1 MKEMIADYMEKGFL
15 ENIVDMFRRDNDLYA
30 IIGDLIG
37 DERSRVRIGA
47 AALVE
52 TLMEEGMEHIVR
64 AIPGIAEKLRDPN
77 PTIRGD
83 AAYVLGI
90 IGHGDA
96 VSFLEEAV
104 SDENEMVRETV
115 MEAIQEIKGHR
126 G

>member
-1 MKEMIADYMEKGFL
+1 MIADYMEKGFL
-15 ENIVDMFRRDNDLYA
+15 DNIVDMFRHDKGLYA
-30 IIGDLIG
+30 MIGDLIG
-37 DERSRVRIGA
+37 DERSRVRIGT

-52 TLMEEGMEHIVR
+52 TLREEGMEHIVR

-90 IGHGDA
+90 IRHEDA
-96 VSFLEEAV
+96 VRFLEEAV

-115 MEAIQEIKGHR
+115 TEAIQEIR
-126 G
+126 GQWG